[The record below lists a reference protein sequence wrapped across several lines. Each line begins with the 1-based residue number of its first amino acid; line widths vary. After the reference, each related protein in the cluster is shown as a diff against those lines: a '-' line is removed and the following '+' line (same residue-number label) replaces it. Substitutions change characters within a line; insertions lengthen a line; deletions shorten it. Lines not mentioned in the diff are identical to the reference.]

1 MSLTDR
7 IAAMPPV
14 RQGLDRFNQLEPRDR
29 FAAKSLAV
37 FLSVV
42 VCYFGAWEPMQTFA
56 EDARADRDRN
66 RDLLTWMVS
75 TRAQASQQSGTTAR
89 RAGPTGQMLLTR
101 VSRTAQ
107 HHQIKPNRLQPEG
120 EGNVSVWFDG
130 VAFDSLIRWL
140 QELETREGIS
150 VQQISLD
157 RQDRP
162 GLVNA
167 RIVLRS

>member
-1 MSLTDR
+1 MSLAER
-7 IAAMPPV
+7 IAAIPPLSKA
-14 RQGLDRFNQLEPRDR
+14 LDRFGQLEPRDR

-37 FLSVV
+37 FLAIL
-42 VCYFGAWEPMQTFA
+42 VCFFGIWEPMQSFA
-56 EDARADRDRN
+56 DDARVNRDRN
-66 RDLLTWMVS
+66 RDLLAWMMY
-75 TRAQASQQSGTTAR
+75 TRAQASQSGSTTAR
-89 RAGPTGQMLLTR
+89 RGPSGQTLLTR

-107 HHQIKPNRLQPEG
+107 QHQIKPNRLQPEG

-140 QELETREGIS
+140 QELERREGIS